1 MGLIAVSG
9 VSYPN
14 LQAYPP
20 SYSPPPK
27 AALEAR
33 DCSHER
39 FTAIQSPPVTK
50 RIGAAKGKFTVPDN
64 FDEDNEMIA
73 EMLTGGNI

>member
-1 MGLIAVSG
+1 MPVPGLLNFRRIRRHTVQ
-9 VSYPN
+9 P
-14 LQAYPP
+14 L
-20 SYSPPPK
+20 K
-27 AALEAR
+27 AAQEAR
-33 DCSHER
+33 DFSHER